1 MDPNEIHTVHAST
14 APESH
19 LLFGWAEELL
29 PLKVLYWCFNQE
41 KTSALQLIFLTES
54 NSRKLTL
61 RLSLGVCSVFWKDVY
76 VEPEMNRA
84 FQDCN

>member
-19 LLFGWAEELL
+19 MLFSWAEELL
-29 PLKVLYWCFNQE
+29 PLKVLYCYFNQE
-41 KTSALQLIFLTES
+41 ETSALQLIFLTES
-54 NSRKLTL
+54 NLRKLML
-61 RLSLGVCSVFWKDVY
+61 HLSLGVWKDVY